1 MNGQGAA
8 GIATRAVAQA
18 VRSGGG
24 RPGRGRK
31 KDDPT
36 RRAVLVLAVLVAAVM
51 AVPAAVIAMVV
62 LVGGAVSENQSQNGC
77 SMSASVVPADGQATS
92 AGGFTGEQ
100 LQNATVILQVG
111 QERGVPARAQAIAV
125 MTALG
130 ESGMRNLS
138 YGDDRF
144 GVRNPDGTLTS
155 SIGMFQ
161 EQKWYGTVEERLD
174 PVQSSGRFYDRLLA
188 VTGWETLEPTLAAHK
203 AQRNADPYHYQKYW
217 DQALQVIQLVSGA
230 DKQDLAALSRSIQ
243 GAAAGAPCMSGSV
256 GHAVVGAGGWA
267 NPAVG
272 SKASGFGP
280 SSTGIAGASTYHLGQ
295 DIAASCGTQVYAA
308 AAGRVVISG
317 ATGWGTGNTIRIEHG
332 LGLDSTYGHLLT
344 GTNLVRV
351 GETVQAGQQIASMGG
366 DSRID
371 PAGAGTSSGCHLHYE
386 VRVNGQAVDPEPF
399 MAAQG
404 VTLGVAAPVTESV
417 APGDATDSGEPADA
431 AGS

>member
-1 MNGQGAA
+1 MSGRGTAEL
-8 GIATRAVAQA
+8 ATRVAAQA
-18 VRSGGG
+18 VRSGGR
-24 RPGRGRK
+24 RPGRGGRR
-31 KDDPT
+31 DDPT
-36 RRAVLVLAVLVAAVM
+36 RRAVLVLGVLVAAVM

-77 SMSASVVPADGQATS
+77 SLSASVVPAGGQAAA

-100 LQNATVILQVG
+100 LQNASVILQVG
-111 QERGVPARAQAIAV
+111 QERGVPGRAQAIAV

-130 ESGMRNLS
+130 ESGMRNLD

-188 VTGWETLEPTLAAHK
+188 VTGWETLEPTIAAHK
-203 AQRNADPYHYQKYW
+203 AQRNADPYHYQQYW
-217 DQALQVIQLVSGA
+217 DQSLEVMQLVSGA
-230 DKQDLAALSRSIQ
+230 DEQDLSALSQSIQ
-243 GAAAGAPCMSGSV
+243 GAAAGAPCMTGSV
-256 GHAVVGAGGWA
+256 GNAAVGTGGWA

-280 SSTGIAGASTYHLGQ
+280 RSTGIAGASTYHLGQ
-295 DIAASCGTQVYAA
+295 DIAASCGTQVFAA

-332 LGLDSTYGHLLT
+332 MGVDSTYGHLLT

-351 GETVQAGQQIASMGG
+351 GDTVQAGQQIAGMGG

-386 VRVNGQAVDPEPF
+386 VRVSGQAVDPEPF
-399 MAAQG
+399 MAQQG

-417 APGDATDSGEPADA
+417 APGDAPDGVEPADVDR
-431 AGS
+431 

>member
-1 MNGQGAA
+1 MTGRGTA
-8 GIATRAVAQA
+8 GVATRAVARA
-18 VRSGGG
+18 VRSRAG
-24 RPGRGRK
+24 RPGNGRK
-31 KDDPT
+31 KDDAT
-36 RRAVLVLAVLVAAVM
+36 RRAVIVLAVLAAAVL
-51 AVPAAVIAMVV
+51 AVPAAVIATVV
-62 LVGGAVSENQSQNGC
+62 LIGGAVSENQSQNGC
-77 SMSASVVPADGQATS
+77 SMSSSVVPAGGQADP

-100 LQNATVILQVG
+100 LQNASVILQVG
-111 QERGVPARAQAIAV
+111 QERGVPGRAQAIAV

-174 PVQSSGRFYDRLLA
+174 PVQSAGRFYDRLLA
-188 VTGWETLEPTLAAHK
+188 VTGWETLEPTIAAHK
-203 AQRNADPYHYQKYW
+203 AQRNADPYHYQRYW
-217 DQALQVIQLVSGA
+217 DQALEAIQLASGA
-230 DKQDLAALSRSIQ
+230 DEEDLAALSRSIQ
-243 GAAAGAPCMSGSV
+243 GAAAGAPCLAGSI
-256 GHAVVGAGGWA
+256 GRAAVGAGGWA

-272 SKASGFGP
+272 TRASGFGP
-280 SSTGIAGASTYHLGQ
+280 RSTGIAGASTYHLGQ
-295 DIAASCGTQVYAA
+295 DIAASCGTPVYAA

-332 LGLDSTYGHLLT
+332 TGLDSTYGHLLT

-351 GETVQAGQQIASMGG
+351 GGTVRAGQQIAAMGG

-386 VRVNGQAVDPEPF
+386 VRANGQAVDPEPF
-399 MAAQG
+399 MAGRG
-404 VTLGVAAPVTESV
+404 VTLGAGAPVTESDPV
-417 APGDATDSGEPADA
+417 RR
-431 AGS
+431 

>member
-1 MNGQGAA
+1 MSGQGAA
-8 GIATRAVAQA
+8 KLATRAAAQA
-18 VRSGGG
+18 VRSRG
-24 RPGRGRK
+24 RRPRKGRG
-31 KDDPT
+31 KDEST
-36 RRAVLVLAVLVAAVM
+36 RRAVLVLAVLAAAVL
-51 AVPAAVIAMVV
+51 AVPVAVIAMVV
-62 LVGGAVSENQSQNGC
+62 LVGGAVSQNQSDNSC
-77 SMSASVVPADGQATS
+77 SMSSSVVPAGGQAEA

-100 LQNATVILQVG
+100 LQNAAVILQVG
-111 QERGVPARAQAIAV
+111 QERGVPGRAQAIAV

-161 EQKWYGTVEERLD
+161 EQKWYGTVQERLD
-174 PVQSSGRFYDRLLA
+174 PVQSSGRFYDRLLS
-188 VTGWETLEPTLAAHK
+188 VTGWETLEPTIAAHK

-217 DQALQVIQLVSGA
+217 DQALEVMQLVSGA
-230 DKQDLAALSRSIQ
+230 DKEDLAGLSRSIQ
-243 GAAAGAPCMSGSV
+243 GAAAGAPCMAGSI
-256 GHAVVGAGGWA
+256 GSAAVGAGGWA

-280 SSTGIAGASTYHLGQ
+280 RNTGIAGASTYHLGQ
-295 DIAASCGTQVYAA
+295 DIAAACGTQVYAA

-332 LGLDSTYGHLLT
+332 TGLDTTYGHLLT
-344 GTNLVRV
+344 GTNVVRV
-351 GETVQAGQQIASMGG
+351 GDTVQAGQQIASMGG

-386 VRVNGQAVDPEPF
+386 LRVNGQAVDPERF
-399 MAAQG
+399 MAQQG
-404 VTLGVAAPVTESV
+404 VTLGVAAPVMESV
-417 APGDATDSGEPADA
+417 SPGDAPGGGQTGDA
-431 AGS
+431 AGN

>member
-62 LVGGAVSENQSQNGC
+62 LVGSAVSENQSQNGC

-230 DKQDLAALSRSIQ
+230 DEQDLEALSRSIQ

-256 GHAVVGAGGWA
+256 GHAAVGAGGWA

-280 SSTGIAGASTYHLGQ
+280 RSTGIAGASTYHLGQ

-417 APGDATDSGEPADA
+417 SPGDATDSGEPADA
-431 AGS
+431 ARS

>member
-1 MNGQGAA
+1 MSGRDGV
-8 GIATRAVAQA
+8 GVATRVVSQA
-18 VRSGGG
+18 VRSS
-24 RPGRGRK
+24 RTRNGRK
-31 KDDPT
+31 KDDAT
-36 RRAVLVLAVLVAAVM
+36 KRAVIVLVVLVAAVL
-51 AVPAAVIAMVV
+51 AVPAAVVAMVV

-77 SMSASVVPADGQATS
+77 SMSASVVPAGQVDA
-92 AGGFTGEQ
+92 AGGFTAEQ
-100 LQNATVILQVG
+100 LQNAAVILQVG
-111 QERGVPARAQAIAV
+111 EERGVPARAQAITV

-130 ESGMRNLS
+130 ESGMRNLN

-188 VTGWETLEPTLAAHK
+188 VTGWETLEPTIAAHK

-230 DKQDLAALSRSIQ
+230 DPQDLEALSRSIQ
-243 GAAAGAPCMSGSV
+243 GSSAAAPCMSGSI
-256 GHAVVGAGGWA
+256 GQAAVSAGGWA

-280 SSTGIAGASTYHLGQ
+280 RNTVIAGASTYHLGQ

-351 GETVQAGQQIASMGG
+351 GQTVQAGQQIASMGG

-386 VRVNGQAVDPEPF
+386 VRMNGEAVDPEPF
-399 MAAQG
+399 MAGQG
-404 VTLGVAAPVTESV
+404 VTLGVATPVAEV
-417 APGDATDSGEPADA
+417 VDAGDVPRDPPTVE
-431 AGS
+431 

>member
-1 MNGQGAA
+1 MSGRDTVGL
-8 GIATRAVAQA
+8 ATRAVSQA
-18 VRSGGG
+18 VRTS
-24 RPGRGRK
+24 RPGNGRK
-31 KDDPT
+31 KDDAT
-36 RRAVLVLAVLVAAVM
+36 RRAVLVLAVLAAAVL

-77 SMSASVVPADGQATS
+77 SMSASVVPAGQVEA
-92 AGGFTGEQ
+92 AGGFTAEQ
-100 LQNATVILQVG
+100 LQNAAVILQVG
-111 QERGVPARAQAIAV
+111 EERGVPARAQAITV

-130 ESGMRNLS
+130 ESGMRNLN

-144 GVRNPDGTLTS
+144 GVRNPDGSLTS

-188 VTGWETLEPTLAAHK
+188 VTGWETLEPTIAAHK

-217 DQALQVIQLVSGA
+217 DQALEVMQLVSGA
-230 DKQDLAALSRSIQ
+230 DKEDLAGLSRSIQ
-243 GAAAGAPCMSGSV
+243 GAAAAAPCMSGSIGQAAV
-256 GHAVVGAGGWA
+256 GIGGWA

-272 SKASGFGP
+272 TKASGFGP
-280 SSTGIAGASTYHLGQ
+280 RNTGIAGASTYHLGQ

-332 LGLDSTYGHLLT
+332 MGLDSTYGHLLT
-344 GTNLVRV
+344 GTNLVHV
-351 GETVQAGQQIASMGG
+351 GQTVQAGQQIASMGG

-386 VRVNGQAVDPEPF
+386 VRMNGEAVDPEPF
-399 MAAQG
+399 MAGQG
-404 VTLGVAAPVTESV
+404 VTLGVATPVTEPVSPSGGP
-417 APGDATDSGEPADA
+417 ADGDAEPAGA
-431 AGS
+431 TGN

>member
-1 MNGQGAA
+1 M
-8 GIATRAVAQA
+8 
-18 VRSGGG
+18 
-24 RPGRGRK
+24 
-31 KDDPT
+31 
-36 RRAVLVLAVLVAAVM
+36 LVLAVLVAAAL
-51 AVPAAVIAMVV
+51 AVPAAVVAMVV

-77 SMSASVVPADGQATS
+77 SMSASVVPAGQVDA
-92 AGGFTGEQ
+92 AGGFTAEQ
-100 LQNATVILQVG
+100 MQNAAVILQVG
-111 QERGVPARAQAIAV
+111 EERGVPARAQAVAV

-130 ESGMRNLS
+130 ESGMRNID

-188 VTGWETLEPTLAAHK
+188 VTGWETLEPTIAAHK

-230 DKQDLAALSRSIQ
+230 DPQDLEALSRSIQ
-243 GAAAGAPCMSGSV
+243 GSSAAAPCMSGSI
-256 GHAVVGAGGWA
+256 GQAAVSAGGWA

-280 SSTGIAGASTYHLGQ
+280 RNTGIAGASTYHLGQ

-351 GETVQAGQQIASMGG
+351 GQTVQAGQQIASMGG

-386 VRVNGQAVDPEPF
+386 VRMNGEAVDPEPF
-399 MAAQG
+399 MAGQG
-404 VTLGVAAPVTESV
+404 VTLGVATPVTEPVSPSGGP
-417 APGDATDSGEPADA
+417 AGDGAEPADA
-431 AGS
+431 SGN